1 MEEGKEE
8 YYILLIITGISN
20 FQFRRNI
27 FYVLLNILFIQI
39 DGVITDMGTT
49 IRAIVRARDLPLSI
63 VIVGVGNDDFKNMKI
78 LDGDD
83 ERLTIVSF
91 LTLYSYLMN

>member
-20 FQFRRNI
+20 FQFKHNI